1 MALPGSAQEVAA
13 VVGWCCEHDV
23 AIVPRGGGTGLMG
36 GAVATQGGVVLSLE
50 RLRAVREL
58 EPGLWRMLPEAGV
71 TTRDVQRLAREN
83 ERRAAKGQAALKNVE
98 ELEKSDAPDV
108 VLAQAA
114 EIMADMVTGVRTLP
128 PAAPPPGRE
137 TARRG

>member
-1 MALPGSAQEVAA
+1 MPNAAFAIEKELSRLIGSEHVLEAPPPASPYNRDSSNRRGVHGRADAVALPGSAQEVAA

-58 EPGLWRMLPEAGV
+58 EPGLWRMLPEAGGAAPG
-71 TTRDVQRLAREN
+71 TR
-83 ERRAAKGQAALKNVE
+83 ERPV
-98 ELEKSDAPDV
+98 
-108 VLAQAA
+108 
-114 EIMADMVTGVRTLP
+114 VRTR
-128 PAAPPPGRE
+128 PGR
-137 TARRG
+137 G